1 MSANAK
7 SLERIFA
14 LLYTVSH
21 VNIDIEKFGFHCICD
36 RRVENFNASLEYFI
50 ANYKAYS
57 ALNCSVLRIPKER
70 NAQHPKKYL
79 STRYSIDF
87 VEASDV

>member
-1 MSANAK
+1 MENKKFSSSYVERSIAIK
-7 SLERIFA
+7 ELVLIELYVMVLE
-14 LLYTVSH
+14 
-21 VNIDIEKFGFHCICD
+21 